1 MSLVRINWKPSPSEL
16 RKFGIAMLVGFAIVG
31 AILRFGFHKADA
43 AMGAWIFGA
52 VAGAL
57 GLTGMP
63 IALPVYWAWMGI
75 GFVAGNIMSRLLL
88 GVFFYGMITPM
99 GLIMRLFGRDK
110 LQLRRTAG
118 STYWQQVPPHTSNDF
133 ERQF

>member
-1 MSLVRINWKPSPSEL
+1 MSLVRINWKPGPSEL

-31 AILRFGFHKADA
+31 AILRFGFHKPDA
-43 AMGAWIFGA
+43 ALGAWIFGA

-63 IALPVYWAWMGI
+63 IALPVYWAWMGV
-75 GFVAGNIMSRLLL
+75 GFVAGNVMSRLLL
-88 GVFFYGMITPM
+88 GIFFYGMITPM
-99 GLIMRLFGRDK
+99 GLVMRLFGRDK
-110 LQLRRTAG
+110 LQLRRTAA
-118 STYWQQVPPHTSNDF
+118 STYWQRVPPHAPNDF